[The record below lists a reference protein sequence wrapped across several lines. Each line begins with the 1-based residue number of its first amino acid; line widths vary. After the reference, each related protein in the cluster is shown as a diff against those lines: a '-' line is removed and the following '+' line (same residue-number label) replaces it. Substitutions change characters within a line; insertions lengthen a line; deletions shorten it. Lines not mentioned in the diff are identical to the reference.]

1 MRQVNDAHLRIIGL
15 ALVLSIGVAGAPAV
29 SHAKRVANGNGSST
43 RNYQVPSRLKLPRR
57 ALGVYALG
65 CSLALFSQPTWSASS
80 SRKLVGSVVFAF
92 PQRGYTKRLKRQLV
106 VPSEVVDKLRLSGEF
121 ITFRHHHGAIVDLAI
136 SQRMRGPPS
145 YPGYRFPKNTSA
157 GLRSPLPPRS
167 RSGPEVADS
176 HPLLPSS
183 TRARSA
189 EAEARC
195 FRCLATTSPSLPE
208 PTRSC
213 EEVVPWP
220 QPLPAN

>member
-1 MRQVNDAHLRIIGL
+1 MNDAHLRIISL
-15 ALVLSIGVAGAPAV
+15 ALVMSIGVAGTPEV

-43 RNYQVPSRLKLPRR
+43 RNYQVTSRLKLPRR
-57 ALGVYALG
+57 TFGVDALGG
-65 CSLALFSQPTWSASS
+65 SLALSSQTTWYASS
-80 SRKLVGSVVFAF
+80 SRKLVGSVVLALH
-92 PQRGYTKRLKRQLV
+92 RRSYAKRLKRQLV
-106 VPSEVVDKLRLSGEF
+106 VPSEVDKLRLSGEF
-121 ITFRHHHGAIVDLAI
+121 ITLRHHRSVIVDLAI

-145 YPGYRFPKNTSA
+145 YPGYLFPKNTFE

-167 RSGPEVADS
+167 RPGLEAADS

-183 TRARSA
+183 TRARST
-189 EAEARC
+189 ESEARC

-213 EEVVPWP
+213 EEVGPWP